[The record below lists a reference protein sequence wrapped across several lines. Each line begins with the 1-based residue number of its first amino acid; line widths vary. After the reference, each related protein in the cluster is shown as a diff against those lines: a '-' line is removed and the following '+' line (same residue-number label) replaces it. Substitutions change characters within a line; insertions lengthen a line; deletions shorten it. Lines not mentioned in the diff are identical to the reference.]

1 MRDYSLASELAKLC
15 LPGAD
20 KDENRKLAFA
30 CSVCF
35 AVLIIG
41 LAGLR
46 QPATRFTA
54 RPTMMDAVPVVYV
67 PLDQPTQPQTE
78 TALQPENLREVFVT
92 TPQIIPVVAPNLT
105 DAAFPV
111 PIKEPSVVAKPPQF
125 SAVPSNA
132 NQQSAV
138 IRPNAA
144 DGIIRPNLV
153 YPPDARR
160 VRAQGTT
167 LLEIVVA
174 ANGKPASVKLK
185 DSTGHDVLDKAAI
198 EWVKKWLWP
207 PGEIRYYF
215 VPIDFQ
221 LK

>member
-30 CSVCF
+30 CSICF
-35 AVLIIG
+35 AVLMIG

-46 QPATRFTA
+46 QPAMKFKP
-54 RPTMMDAVPVVYV
+54 RPTMLDAVPVVYV

-78 TALQPENLREVFVT
+78 TALQPEKLREVFVT
-92 TPQIIPVVAPNLT
+92 TPQIVPVVVPNLT
-105 DAAFPV
+105 DSAFPV
-111 PIKEPSVVAKPPQF
+111 PIKEPVVIAKSP
-125 SAVPSNA
+125 
-132 NQQSAV
+132 QSAAAPATANPKPTLF
-138 IRPNAA
+138 RPDAA

-153 YPPDARR
+153 YPLEARR
-160 VRAQGTT
+160 ARAQGTT
-167 LLEIVVA
+167 LLEVVVA
-174 ANGKPASVKLK
+174 PNGKPASVKIK

-215 VPIDFQ
+215 VPIEFQ